1 MTSPLARFALILI
14 NVGIDHSVFTGVG
27 ANTGEGAVVDPVAAW
42 RDEHDYF
49 ARLLRLLQKQVD
61 VFHAAAKPNYA
72 LMQDIVSYLREYSD
86 QFHHPREDVAFERLT
101 SYCPELKLIVAR
113 LQQEHRVIAHAGAT
127 LLAHITAALEGSILP
142 REQLEV
148 AAATYLIYY
157 QNHIR
162 TEETAILT
170 RATQNLTAE
179 DWEAVLAAVPVAPD
193 PLFGAN
199 PQTRFRELRRQIAQE
214 AHREE

>member
-1 MTSPLARFALILI
+1 
-14 NVGIDHSVFTGVG
+14 
-27 ANTGEGAVVDPVAAW
+27 VVDPVATW
-42 RDEHDYF
+42 REEHEYY
-49 ARLLRLLQKQVD
+49 ARLLGLLQKQVD
-61 VFHAAAKPNYA
+61 VFHGGGRPNYA
-72 LMQDIVSYLREYSD
+72 LMQDILAYLREYSD

-101 SYCPELKLIVAR
+101 SYCPELELIVAR

-127 LLAHITAALEGSILP
+127 LLAHVNAALEDSILP
-142 REQLEV
+142 REQLEA

-162 TEETAILT
+162 TEETKILA
-170 RATQNLTAE
+170 RATQHLTAE

-193 PLFGAN
+193 PLFGVN

-214 AHREE
+214 ADLKE

>member
-1 MTSPLARFALILI
+1 M
-14 NVGIDHSVFTGVG
+14 
-27 ANTGEGAVVDPVAAW
+27 VDPVAAW
-42 RDEHDYF
+42 REEHEYF

-61 VFHAAAKPNYA
+61 VFHAGGVPNYA

-101 SYCPELKLIVAR
+101 SYCPELELIVAR
-113 LQQEHRVIAHAGAT
+113 LRQEHRVIAHTGAT
-127 LLAHITAALEGSILP
+127 LMAHIEAALDGSILP
-142 REQLEV
+142 REQLEA

-162 TEETAILT
+162 TEETAILA
-170 RATQNLTAE
+170 RAAQHLTAE
-179 DWEAVLAAVPVAPD
+179 DWEAVRAAVLVAPD
-193 PLFGAN
+193 PLFGVD

-214 AHREE
+214 AHAEE